1 MSTARHWTED
11 ELLAHLYGIGP
22 EDGHIENC
30 VECAGQ
36 LRVME
41 EIRSLHEGAAADST
55 EPGFEFLAAQRRK
68 IYQRIAAPRHSLL
81 WRLGPALAASLV
93 LVLGLVIVDS
103 QRQSRSASAPAPTD
117 TQLVEYVG
125 SAAMNPEPAP
135 VAPIEGL
142 FQE

>member
-1 MSTARHWTED
+1 MNTLRHWTED

-22 EDGHIENC
+22 ENGHIENC
-30 VECAGQ
+30 RECAD
-36 LRVME
+36 RVRAME
-41 EIRSLHEGAAADST
+41 QARVTHESAAADVS
-55 EPGFEFLAAQRRK
+55 EPTFEFLAAQRRR

-81 WRLGPALAASLV
+81 WRFGPALAASLV
-93 LVLGLVIVDS
+93 LVLGLAIVDS
-103 QRQSRSASAPAPTD
+103 ERQNRHASAPAPTD

-125 SAAMNPEPAP
+125 SAAMNSEPAP

>member
-22 EDGHIENC
+22 EDGHIESC
-30 VECAGQ
+30 AECASR

-41 EIRSLHEGAAADST
+41 ETRSLHEGAAADSI
-55 EPGFEFLAAQRRK
+55 EPGFDFLAAQRRN
-68 IYQRIAAPRHSLL
+68 IYQRIAKPRHSLL
-81 WRLGPALAASLV
+81 WRFGPALTASLV
-93 LVLGLVIVDS
+93 LVLGLAIVDS
-103 QRQSRSASAPAPTD
+103 QRQSQKVNAPALTD

-125 SAAMNPEPAP
+125 SAAMDPEPAP

>member
-11 ELLAHLYGIGP
+11 ELMAHLYGIGP
-22 EDGHIENC
+22 EDGHIESC
-30 VECAGQ
+30 GECAGR

-41 EIRSLHEGAAADST
+41 QTRSLHETAGADSA
-55 EPGFEFLAAQRRK
+55 EPGFDFLAAQRRK
-68 IYQRIAAPRHSLL
+68 IYRRLATPRRSFL
-81 WRLGPALAASLV
+81 WRFGPALAASVV
-93 LVLGLVIVDS
+93 LVLGLAIIDS
-103 QRQSRSASAPAPTD
+103 QRQNQNANAAITD
-117 TQLVEYVG
+117 AQLVEYVG

>member
-1 MSTARHWTED
+1 MSTVRHWTED

-30 VECAGQ
+30 GECASR

-41 EIRSLHEGAAADST
+41 QTRAMHEATGADSA
-55 EPGFEFLAAQRRK
+55 EPGFDFLAAQRRK
-68 IYQRIAAPRHSLL
+68 IYQRLAAPRHSFL
-81 WRLGPALAASLV
+81 WRFGPALAASLV
-93 LVLGLVIVDS
+93 LVLGLAIVDS
-103 QRQSRSASAPAPTD
+103 QRQSQNVNAPALTD

-125 SAAMNPEPAP
+125 SAAMNSEPAP
-135 VAPIEGL
+135 AAPIEGL